1 MTSVAIIVPTLD
13 TGSHCDS
20 IREATQKAGT
30 PCVPYVIMDTIP
42 PKRYTHTINRGLRSA
57 FEVER
62 MALWQ
67 SADITKDRIEWDYI
81 CLMNDDTVPGDNWLA
96 ELVWAMEQDETLGY
110 LAPAQPCRTEGMMD
124 ATGPTTDSQ
133 VRDIFAVP
141 FGCVLIRRKVF
152 TDVGLLDPTFVH
164 YCSDTDHQY
173 RARAFGWR
181 SAWATHVWV
190 DRESHPPKLAGLW
203 YQDRAEFYQ
212 RWPRMPE
219 VVERGR

>member
-13 TGSHCDS
+13 DVEHDARARAAQLC
-20 IREATQKAGT
+20 AGD
-30 PCVPYVIMDTIP
+30 VNVRLRIMQDKEP
-42 PKRYTHTINRGLRSA
+42 LQRYTRTVNCALHAELRAEGARGGPPFFFPL
-57 FEVER
+57 
-62 MALWQ
+62 
-67 SADITKDRIEWDYI
+67 DYI

-96 ELVWAMEQDETLGY
+96 ELVWAMEQDEGLGY

-124 ATGPTTDSQ
+124 ATGPTTEPQ

-141 FGCVLIRRKVF
+141 FGCVLIRREVF
-152 TDVGLLDPTFVH
+152 TDVGLLDPTFMH

-190 DRESHPPKLAGLW
+190 DRESHLPKLAGLW

-212 RWPRMPE
+212 RWPQMPE
-219 VVERGR
+219 VAERGH